1 MTRLGGIGW
10 IALVLAT
17 LAAAIAPDLVH
28 LPRPNATLVVDR
40 ATFLADERP
49 AQDVSL
55 PHAFYQRRGDPS
67 TVRYQAD
74 IDPAMLPEAG
84 AALYIPL
91 VNRRAIVEVDGR
103 TIYDSADHAVWA
115 GLAITTPL
123 LVRLPQ
129 HSPGS
134 GLYRLTVVLEPGP
147 SVSPTYL
154 SRLYLG
160 SDTAMAPSFKWRHL
174 LDVDFRIVSLATQIL
189 LATGVLLAWLARPHA
204 VLLSWLAGLLT
215 LTIVVDIG
223 MFLGFRPAL
232 WPALP
237 YIIAL
242 VPAWGLVAVAVS
254 LQLLDV
260 PPPKALF
267 AGILAITVFLLACAV
282 IGTPIPRAIIAVA
295 GAAGICVGAVVAS
308 GIIAWGAI
316 WRGNLDARIML
327 APAVL
332 ISWFL
337 LRDGY
342 VAATVPDQAFR
353 LYSPLAG
360 LIYVAGLCAVLV
372 RRMADS
378 FDRLD
383 RSNEVLNSRL
393 AAREAELAALAKQER
408 LEAARLVREQER
420 GRLTRDLHDGIS
432 GHLVSIIALSE
443 RAETRPIEQAARDAL
458 SDLRLVIYSLDIG
471 EDELPLALANFRER
485 LEPQLQRLGV
495 TLDWS
500 MADLPDVA
508 GVTPGN
514 ALLVLR
520 IVQEAITNA
529 LKHGPA
535 RRIAVRGRAV
545 ADGRPEITIDND
557 GRPFVA
563 DSRGRGLD
571 NMRRRAA
578 LLGAVLA
585 FETLPCGTRVVVVL
599 PSRLPDLES

>member
-28 LPRPNATLVVDR
+28 LPRPGAAFVIDR
-40 ATFLADERP
+40 ATLLVDGQP
-49 AQDVSL
+49 ATDVSL
-55 PHAFYQRRGDPS
+55 PHVFYPKADGPS
-67 TVRYQAD
+67 AVRYEVDVDA
-74 IDPAMLPEAG
+74 AALPDVG

-91 VNRRAIVEVDGR
+91 ANRRTAVTANGE
-103 TIYDSADHAVWA
+103 TIYDSADHVVWA

-123 LVRLPQ
+123 LVRLP
-129 HSPGS
+129 PRPPEG
-134 GLYRLTVVLEPGP
+134 GTYRLAVILEPGP
-147 SVSPTYL
+147 FVSPTFL
-154 SRLYLG
+154 SRFYLG
-160 SDTAMAPSFKWRHL
+160 SDAALAPPFKWRHL
-174 LDVDFRIVSLATQIL
+174 LDVDFRIVSVATQLL
-189 LATGVLLAWLARPHA
+189 LAAGVLIAWLTRPYG
-204 VLLSWLAGLLT
+204 VLLSWLAAFLAI
-215 LTIVVDIG
+215 TIVVDIG
-223 MFLGFRPAL
+223 MFLGFRAAL
-232 WPALP
+232 WPVLP
-237 YIIAL
+237 YIVAV

-260 PPPKALF
+260 PPPRALPI
-267 AGILAITVFLLACAV
+267 GIIILTVVLLAGAA
-282 IGTPIPRAIIAVA
+282 IGTPLARTVVAVTAVA
-295 GAAGICVGAVVAS
+295 GLCIGSVVAS
-308 GIIAWGAI
+308 LIIAWGAF
-316 WRGNLDARIML
+316 WRSNPDARIML

-342 VAATVPDQAFR
+342 VAATLPDEAFR

-360 LIYVAGLCAVLV
+360 LLYVAGLCVVLV

-383 RSNEVLNSRL
+383 RSNEVLNARL
-393 AAREAELAALAKQER
+393 AAREAELAALARQER
-408 LEAARLVREQER
+408 IEAARLVREQER

-557 GRPFVA
+557 GRPFAA

-578 LLGAVLA
+578 LLGAALA
-585 FETLPCGTRVVVVL
+585 FEVLPCGTRVVVVL

>member
-1 MTRLGGIGW
+1 MRRLGGIGW
-10 IALVLAT
+10 IALFLAT
-17 LAAAIAPDLVH
+17 LAVAIAPDLVR
-28 LPRPNATLVVDR
+28 LPRPTEAVVVDR
-40 ATFLADERP
+40 ATLLVEGRP
-49 AQDVSL
+49 AREVSL
-55 PHAFYQRRGDPS
+55 PHVFFHRDGEPS
-67 TVRYQAD
+67 TVRYRVD
-74 IDPAMLPEAG
+74 VDPMTLPDVG
-84 AALYIPL
+84 AALYVPL
-91 VNRRAIVEVDGR
+91 VNRRTVVETDGE
-103 TIYDSADHAVWA
+103 TIYDSADQAAWA
-115 GLAITTPL
+115 GLALATPL

-129 HSPGS
+129 RPPES
-134 GLYRLTVVLEPGP
+134 GPYRLTLVVEPGP
-147 SVSPTYL
+147 FVSPTFV
-154 SRLYLG
+154 SRFYLG
-160 SDTAMAPSFKWRHL
+160 SDAALAPSFKWRHL
-174 LDVDFRIVSLATQIL
+174 LDVDFRIVSLATQLL
-189 LATGVLLAWLARPHA
+189 LAVGVLLAWLARPHG
-204 VLLSWLAGLLT
+204 VLLSWLAGLLA

-232 WPALP
+232 WAVLP
-237 YIIAL
+237 YMIAV

-260 PPPKALF
+260 PPPRA
-267 AGILAITVFLLACAV
+267 LLAGMIGLTVVLFVCAAIDTPLARAV
-282 IGTPIPRAIIAVA
+282 IAATA
-295 GAAGICVGAVVAS
+295 AAGICLGAVVAS
-308 GIIAWGAI
+308 GIIAWGAL
-316 WRGNLDARIML
+316 WRGNPDARIML

-337 LRDGY
+337 LRDSY
-342 VAATVPDQAFR
+342 VAATLPDHAFR
-353 LYSPLAG
+353 LYSPHAG
-360 LIYVAGLCAVLV
+360 LLYVIGLCAVLV

-383 RSNEVLNSRL
+383 RSNEVLNARL
-393 AAREAELAALAKQER
+393 AAREAELAALARQER

-458 SDLRLVIYSLDIG
+458 NDLRLVIYSLDIG

-495 TLDWS
+495 ALDWS

-514 ALLVLR
+514 ALAVLR

-535 RRIAVRGRAV
+535 RRIAVRGRAM
-545 ADGRPEITIDND
+545 ADGCPAITIDND

-571 NMRRRAA
+571 NMRRRAGLLDAA
-578 LLGAVLA
+578 LT
-585 FETLPCGTRVVVVL
+585 FEALTCGTRVVLAL
-599 PSRLPDLES
+599 PRRLPDLES